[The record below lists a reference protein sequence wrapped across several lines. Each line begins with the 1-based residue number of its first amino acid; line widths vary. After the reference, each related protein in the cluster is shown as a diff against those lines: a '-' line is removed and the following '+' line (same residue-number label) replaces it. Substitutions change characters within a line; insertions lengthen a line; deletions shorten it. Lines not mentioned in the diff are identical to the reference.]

1 MSPECFVFIV
11 VVGAAS
17 GLIYAVSKFKWRKAS
32 EGNVVAMVIDRT
44 MNPTYPFFNLA
55 SLTHRGS
62 HQYASRRWGSLGSPP
77 SSLSGD
83 ALAKL
88 F

>member
-44 MNPTYPFFNLA
+44 MNPTYPLF
-55 SLTHRGS
+55 LTWLLLLTAVATSTPHVVGGR
-62 HQYASRRWGSLGSPP
+62 
-77 SSLSGD
+77 
-83 ALAKL
+83 
-88 F
+88 